1 MDKSL
6 LLVDDE
12 VGILKALTRLLTRS
26 GYSVKTAQSGEEAL
40 NILLNYNCK
49 VVLTDFRMPYMDG
62 GELLYKIK
70 FLYPE
75 IVGLVLSGYSDFQ
88 SVKSL
93 LNAGS
98 AYRFLQKPWED
109 EDLLNEIA
117 NAFMHYDKQLFQR
130 QSQKMLLVSPD
141 ALLEIS
147 HQSQIMQANIAAR
160 KLLGLSVIEGQ
171 TLEEFLVEN
180 DKLRWQQQSLVVG
193 QSMSIR
199 LSNHIEL
206 ELSCRLAGPSGVVLC
221 LTPVTDCELLNTA
234 FELPSLL
241 NYQQFVSLISQYL
254 NSSRSAVL
262 VVIKIRSFEL
272 WSRMMGY
279 SEAQRIIEEIALL
292 LLNSMGGQGEIA
304 LLANEQFVLFL
315 PDVASEMDALQKA
328 ASIIDPVTGKVNL
341 MSSKLDYAVSY
352 CLIPEDGDEARTVL
366 NNLLLG
372 NLMMAEDPVRMF
384 MRYDQQAIER
394 KKHQIS
400 LNQALFHAVQQHQLF
415 LHFQAKFDVAKYTLS
430 GCEALIRWQ
439 HPEFGIVS
447 PALFIPLAEQHG
459 QMVDIGYWVLKTA
472 FITAAKWR
480 GEGIEFGKMAI
491 NISGRQL
498 MEPGF
503 IDWVKHHI
511 QLTGIVPTDL
521 EFELTETFLLNN
533 LEDCA
538 ITLEAIA
545 DLGIS
550 IAIDDFG
557 TGYSSLSY
565 LSKLPINVLKID
577 RSLVLDIESNLNTES
592 LVANVVRLAH
602 DLNMKVVVEGIE
614 TMDQLN
620 IVKSL
625 GCDVVQGYY
634 ISKPQSEEEYL
645 LLLAS
650 FESLS
655 ETMT

>member
-1 MDKSL
+1 MDNSL
-6 LLVDDE
+6 LLVDDD
-12 VGILKALTRLLTRS
+12 VGILKALKRLLTRS

-40 NILLNYNCK
+40 NLLLTYDCK

-62 GELLYKIK
+62 GLLLSKIK
-70 FLYPE
+70 RLYPE
-75 IVGLVLSGYSDFQ
+75 VVGLVISGYSDFE

-109 EDLLNEIA
+109 NELLDEIA
-117 NAFMHYDKQLFQR
+117 NAFTHHNKQIFQR
-130 QSQKMLLVSPD
+130 QSQKMLLASSD

-147 HQSQIMQANIAAR
+147 PSNQIVHANIAAT
-160 KLLGLSVIEGQ
+160 KLLGSTLVEGR
-171 TLEEFLVEN
+171 LLDEFLVET
-180 DKLRWQQQSLVVG
+180 DRLTLQEQTFAIG
-193 QSMSIR
+193 QSVSIR
-199 LSNHIEL
+199 LLNHTEL
-206 ELSCRLAGPSGVVLC
+206 EVSCRLAGPSGIVLC
-221 LTPVTDCELLNTA
+221 LNPVTDGELLNTA

-241 NYQQFVSLISQYL
+241 NYQQLISVITQYL
-254 NSSRSAVL
+254 NSSRAMVL
-262 VVIKIRSFEL
+262 VVIKIKSFEL
-272 WSRMMGY
+272 WSRMIGY
-279 SEAQRIIEEIALL
+279 SEAQRTIEHIALQ
-292 LLNSMGGQGEIA
+292 LLNSTGTAGELA
-304 LLANEQFVLFL
+304 LLANEQFVLCL
-315 PDVASEMDALQKA
+315 PDITSEMDALQKA
-328 ASIIDPVTGKVNL
+328 ASIIDPVTGKANL
-341 MSSKLDYAVSY
+341 TSSKLDYAVSY
-352 CLIPEDGDEARTVL
+352 CLIPDDGDEPRAVL

-372 NLMMAEDPVRMF
+372 NLMMAEDSVRMF

-400 LNQALFHAVQQHQLF
+400 LNQALFHAVQQRQLF
-415 LHFQAKFDVAKYTLS
+415 LHFQPKFDFAKYNLS

-439 HPEFGIVS
+439 HPEFGMVS

-472 FITAAKWR
+472 FITAARWR
-480 GEGIEFGKMAI
+480 SEGIQFGKMAI

-498 MEPGF
+498 TEPDF
-503 IDWVKHHI
+503 IHWIKHHI
-511 QLTGIVPTDL
+511 QLTGVSPTDL

-538 ITLEAIA
+538 ITLKAIA
-545 DLGIS
+545 ELGIS

-614 TMDQLN
+614 TLDQLN

-625 GCDVVQGYY
+625 GCDVVQGYC

-645 LLLAS
+645 ALLAS

-655 ETMT
+655 ATMA

>member
-6 LLVDDE
+6 LLVDDD

-40 NILLNYNCK
+40 ALLLNYDCK

-62 GELLYKIK
+62 GQLLSKIK
-70 FLYPE
+70 RLYPD
-75 IVGLVLSGYSDFQ
+75 IVSLVISGYSDFE

-109 EDLLNEIA
+109 DELLGEIA
-117 NAFMHYDKQLFQR
+117 NAFTHYAKHLFQH
-130 QSQKMLLVSPD
+130 QSQKMLLASPD
-141 ALLEIS
+141 ALIEIS
-147 HQSQIMQANIAAR
+147 HPNHIVQANITAR
-160 KLLGLSVIEGQ
+160 KLLGSSLIEGRS
-171 TLEEFLVEN
+171 LDEFLVET
-180 DKLRWQQQSLVVG
+180 DRQRLQEQALAVG

-199 LSNHIEL
+199 LINHTEL
-206 ELSCRLAGPSGVVLC
+206 EVSCRLAGPYGLVLC
-221 LTPVTDCELLNTA
+221 LNPVTDGELLNTA

-241 NYQQFVSLISQYL
+241 NYQQLISVIEQYIDS
-254 NSSRSAVL
+254 NRAAVL

-272 WSRMMGY
+272 WSRMIGY
-279 SEAQRIIEEIALL
+279 SEAQRTIEDIALQ
-292 LLNSMGGQGEIA
+292 LLNSMGAQGELA
-304 LLANEQFVLFL
+304 LLANEQFVLCL

-328 ASIIDPVTGKVNL
+328 ASIIDPVTGKANL

-352 CLIPEDGDEARTVL
+352 CLIPEDGDEPRTVL

-400 LNQALFHAVQQHQLF
+400 LNQALFHAVQQRQLF
-415 LHFQAKFDVAKYTLS
+415 LNFQPKFDFAKYTLS

-439 HPEFGIVS
+439 HPEFGMVS

-472 FITAAKWR
+472 FLTAAKWR
-480 GEGIEFGKMAI
+480 SQGIHFGKMAI

-498 MEPGF
+498 MEPDF
-503 IDWVKHHI
+503 IHWIKHHI
-511 QLTGIVPTDL
+511 QLTGVEPTDL

-533 LEDCA
+533 LDDCA
-538 ITLEAIA
+538 ITLKTFAE
-545 DLGIS
+545 LGIS

-565 LSKLPINVLKID
+565 LNKLPINVLKID

-614 TMDQLN
+614 TLDQLN
-620 IVKSL
+620 IVKFL
-625 GCDVVQGYY
+625 GCDVVQGYC

-645 LLLAS
+645 ALLAS

-655 ETMT
+655 TTMG